1 MNRSIINGV
10 KIVKLNQ
17 INHPKGKILHMIKKT
32 SPEFKKFG
40 ECYMSEINPGC
51 IKAWKL
57 HLKQTQNISVP
68 IGEIKVVLF
77 DSRVK
82 SSTYNIL
89 DKFSLGRPDKY
100 HRLTIPPGIIYGFKC
115 VSKESAI
122 ILNITDFQHDLNEA
136 QTLALDDSKV
146 PFNWKSI

>member
-10 KIVKLNQ
+10 KSVELNQ
-17 INHPKGKILHMIKKT
+17 IDHPKGNDPTYDKET

-51 IKAWKL
+51 VKAWKL

-89 DKFSLGRPDKY
+89 DEFSLGRPDNY
-100 HRLTIPPGIIYGFKC
+100 DRLTIPPGI
-115 VSKESAI
+115 
-122 ILNITDFQHDLNEA
+122 NI
-136 QTLALDDSKV
+136 
-146 PFNWKSI
+146 WI

>member
-17 INHPKGKILHMIKKT
+17 IDHPKGMILHMIKKT

-51 IKAWKL
+51 VKAWKL

-77 DSRVK
+77 D
-82 SSTYNIL
+82 I
-89 DKFSLGRPDKY
+89 
-100 HRLTIPPGIIYGFKC
+100 
-115 VSKESAI
+115 E
-122 ILNITDFQHDLNEA
+122 
-136 QTLALDDSKV
+136 
-146 PFNWKSI
+146 